1 MTVQLNEDESLI
13 KLLHDDQYY
22 VSSAFSCNIIT
33 KGVSFNCFIHIN
45 LLLIHKSLS
54 GFFLLCTLQF
64 SQQKKTSYEV
74 FESWASRLM
83 ISSTC
88 SLVKFLIPAAH
99 TCPPPL

>member
-33 KGVSFNCFIHIN
+33 KGVSF
-45 LLLIHKSLS
+45 
-54 GFFLLCTLQF
+54 TLQF

-74 FESWASRLM
+74 FESWASRSM

>member
-45 LLLIHKSLS
+45 LLLIHKS
-54 GFFLLCTLQF
+54 
-64 SQQKKTSYEV
+64 
-74 FESWASRLM
+74 
-83 ISSTC
+83 
-88 SLVKFLIPAAH
+88 
-99 TCPPPL
+99 